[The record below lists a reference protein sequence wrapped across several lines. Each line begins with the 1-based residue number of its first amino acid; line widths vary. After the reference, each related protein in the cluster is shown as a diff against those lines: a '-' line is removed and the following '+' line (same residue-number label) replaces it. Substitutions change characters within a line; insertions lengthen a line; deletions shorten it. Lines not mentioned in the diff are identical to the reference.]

1 MILNNCRIASDV
13 LMRRSVIVCFLC
25 MEHEPWVAA
34 VKHPFWVCSLWVQT
48 WHSHSSV
55 WIEEVSEEFQ
65 NCFNM
70 ECFPPSPPS
79 HAKLFVTIWKYLA
92 LSRQPSRL
100 FAGGFYWEVT
110 EGSLANVQKPT
121 LTCWSPAWDLVF
133 SRILLTCL
141 SACRA
146 NQQTPNEPTLKKQT
160 LSQPTSFSYVLWGWR
175 DKTSQGLMMLQ
186 RPQ

>member
-1 MILNNCRIASDV
+1 MW
-13 LMRRSVIVCFLC
+13 LC
-25 MEHEPWVAA
+25 ICCYAKECTACGC
-34 VKHPFWVCSLWVQT
+34 KTSVQT
-48 WHSHSSV
+48 LLHALQKFLKNLK
-55 WIEEVSEEFQ
+55 IA
-65 NCFNM
+65 FNT
-70 ECFPPSPPS
+70 ECFTLSPPT
-79 HAKLFVTIWKYLA
+79 HIKPFVTIREIPCAQWA
-92 LSRQPSRL
+92 TSRL
-100 FAGGFYWEVT
+100 SAGVFYWEVT

-175 DKTSQGLMMLQ
+175 DKTS
-186 RPQ
+186 